1 MSTSSSRSPSAC
13 LHARAPCGRPCD
25 VDGHHHASR
34 IAHSLTCLPCC
45 LPRHRRTL
53 TDKQRELME
62 QFAEEEEKHPKA
74 GFLKETIDRIKQ
86 YIKG

>member
-1 MSTSSSRSPSAC
+1 MRPLRSRFPSP
-13 LHARAPCGRPCD
+13 HPPGRPCHAC
-25 VDGHHHASR
+25 GLRACATNLTHHHPAV
-34 IAHSLTCLPCC
+34 CDD
-45 LPRHRRTL
+45 RTL